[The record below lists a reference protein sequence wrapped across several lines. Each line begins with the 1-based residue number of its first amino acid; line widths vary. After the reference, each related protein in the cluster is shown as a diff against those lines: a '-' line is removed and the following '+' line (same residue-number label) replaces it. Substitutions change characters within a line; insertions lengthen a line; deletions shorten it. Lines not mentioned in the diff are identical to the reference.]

1 MFINLRVMLN
11 GKLKLG
17 FMENLYVESWDELFV
32 NEFLQ
37 FQEFILHEQS
47 HAGGI
52 QEMVFF
58 KREERLLRGGM
69 APNFQQSTVFT
80 LKLL

>member
-1 MFINLRVMLN
+1 MFINLTVMLN

-52 QEMVFF
+52 Q
-58 KREERLLRGGM
+58 
-69 APNFQQSTVFT
+69 
-80 LKLL
+80 